1 MTSFCVENWAGRKN
15 MAISDRTLVHVFA
28 SLLVEYD
35 IE

>member
-1 MTSFCVENWAGRKN
+1 MTSFGVENKVARKN
-15 MAISDRTLVHVFA
+15 TAISDRTLVHVFA

>member
-1 MTSFCVENWAGRKN
+1 VARKN
-15 MAISDRTLVHVFA
+15 TAISDRTLVHVFA

>member
-1 MTSFCVENWAGRKN
+1 MRKN
-15 MAISDRTLVHVFA
+15 TAIPDRTLVHVFA

>member
-1 MTSFCVENWAGRKN
+1 MRKN
-15 MAISDRTLVHVFA
+15 TVIFNRTLVHVFA